1 MRSNNKGYSLVELV
15 MTLGCFSIIM
25 IAIMLMMRT
34 TIATYKDGLLETKKQ
49 QEAQIVANQVADLIV
64 DATVYGGGKAN
75 KDANGVVTS
84 STYMFTTD
92 GSPKRFVFD
101 STDKTLKFGTA
112 GYEDPLSDCVKEFE
126 IQGIRASNIDK
137 LPMGSGIP
145 GSKSLDDAAVK
156 QVEYDN
162 TCRVRIKIEYLG
174 REYEA
179 VKDVHFRNDIENPQ
193 QYNVADDDAATPS
206 PSPSG
211 EKEICVLRY
220 ETIDL
225 TKKYGITAIVSQSN
239 MAGWYVVDDSTVNK
253 SSHGI
258 TVKCN
263 EAINGNLNAP
273 NNKASNCKI
282 TGKDSAGHETTFWF
296 YTEPFAF
303 DVGSKPVFIDY
314 YESITNNG
322 YHQDMPIKG
331 VHINEMLKAGKTI
344 QYTISFKSN
353 GAVLKTSDMQTLSAN
368 TGGDN
373 GQGNCELQFD
383 GMRLKFGLVANAFA
397 NDLIISTGNE
407 AHNQDA
413 TGKKYRTNDGKQELV
428 FNLYFPGETSPR
440 TITYKYYMAGGTLE
454 HAGD

>member
-1 MRSNNKGYSLVELV
+1 M
-15 MTLGCFSIIM
+15 F
-25 IAIMLMMRT
+25 
-34 TIATYKDGLLETKKQ
+34 
-49 QEAQIVANQVADLIV
+49 AQ
-64 DATVYGGGKAN
+64 
-75 KDANGVVTS
+75 
-84 STYMFTTD
+84 
-92 GSPKRFVFD
+92 
-101 STDKTLKFGTA
+101 
-112 GYEDPLSDCVKEFE
+112 
-126 IQGIRASNIDK
+126 
-137 LPMGSGIP
+137 
-145 GSKSLDDAAVK
+145 
-156 QVEYDN
+156 
-162 TCRVRIKIEYLG
+162 
-174 REYEA
+174 
-179 VKDVHFRNDIENPQ
+179 
-193 QYNVADDDAATPS
+193 
-206 PSPSG
+206 
-211 EKEICVLRY
+211 KEICVLRY

-225 TKKYGITAIVSQSN
+225 TKKYGITAIVSQQN
-239 MAGWYVVDDSTVNK
+239 MAGWYDVDDTVINK

-263 EAINGNLNAP
+263 GALNGNLDQAS
-273 NNKASNCKI
+273 NKTSNCKI
-282 TGKDSAGHETTFWF
+282 TGKDAAGHETTFWF

-303 DVGSKPVFIDY
+303 DAGSKPVFIDY

-353 GAVLKTSDMQTLSAN
+353 GVVLKTSDMQTLSAN

-413 TGKKYRTNDGKQELV
+413 TGKKYRTNDGKQELI